1 MPKKEIVKQQ
11 TAVEERI
18 VSGESNHEQKSGVT
32 RREFLQKG
40 MIVTSGLALGSLL
53 PSFTA
58 KEWVAAAQATTCQPG
73 QSLMPI
79 MEITAQYPTAGSP
92 GTLQAVIK
100 VLNEQK
106 SYLAA
111 SSVKGATTCASG
123 QMRYFSAYDKAKPG
137 TVWPNSFPNMMGGP
151 TPGPTLRLR
160 VGDTAQITLLNHVKV
175 SDFANSL
182 DVAEKGGGC
191 DVTTAVGPNGQVAN
205 TYPGNPSFET
215 PPDCFHGSSSTNL
228 HYHGTHVSPNS
239 IADYV
244 LANTRPSPRDANG
257 NPVVDE
263 KYVEHAF
270 NEIFM
275 KCSMGHSPQRWGDL
289 PKEWQDKQK
298 ELLQNYDLTAPWKGV
313 NGPVNG
319 HPALPPSEQLWPK
332 NQHAI
337 DNCMWPQYYIG
348 AYPTC
353 FTPPIWKKNDPTSPV
368 MGQAP
373 GTHWYHS
380 HKHGSTALNLANGMA
395 GALII
400 EGDYDKG
407 LQSFFKKQQVLV
419 LQQYGAQLNLLKN
432 GINDQGQANK
442 NISGDLVFVN
452 GQYTPVLH
460 MNPNEMQLWR
470 IVNACHRAQIA
481 LNLATPTSL
490 NWVQTAQDGVQFDPR
505 NYNPAVT
512 NAVISIPAATPP
524 GGGQTGGSLAAGN
537 RVDFLV
543 QAPSSPGTY
552 AVNNGT
558 KLLFT
563 VKVEQDNSPV
573 IKDPMPFPT
582 RDQFPEMPE
591 FLWDIDPSKVTVRRT
606 LRFASIADP
615 SLATAANPHPAQN
628 RGTKGP
634 SFPPPIHMIDGKQ
647 FNNDIDQSMVLG
659 ATEEWT
665 IYNDSPGAAHPFHIH
680 INPFQV
686 TEIFNPAGGNT
697 TPVKLPQPW
706 IWWDDFAI
714 PPAYQP
720 PIPQG
725 GTTAPP
731 LVPGYFKMLTR
742 FVDFTGI
749 YVLHCHILGHEDR
762 GMMQLVQVVS
772 NSTGVEHH

>member
-1 MPKKEIVKQQ
+1 MPEKQIVKNQ
-11 TAVEERI
+11 AGVEER
-18 VSGESNHEQKSGVT
+18 NDPTYNDDKQKPGVT
-32 RREFLQKG
+32 RRDFLQKS
-40 MIVTSGLALGSLL
+40 MMVASGLALTSML
-53 PSFTA
+53 PTLTA
-58 KEWVAAAQATTCQPG
+58 EDWAVAAQAASCQAG
-73 QSLMPI
+73 QTLMPI
-79 MEITAQYPTAGSP
+79 MEISSKYPTVGSP

-100 VLNEQK
+100 ILNEKK

-111 SSVKGATTCASG
+111 SAVKGATTCQSG
-123 QMRYFSAYDKAKPG
+123 QMRYFSAYDKTNSG
-137 TVWPNSFPNMMGGP
+137 TVWPNSFPNMVGGP
-151 TPGPTLRLR
+151 TPGPTLRAQ
-160 VGDTAQITLLNHVKV
+160 VGDTVQITLLNQVKV
-175 SDFANSL
+175 SDFANTL
-182 DVAEKGGGC
+182 DVAESGGTC
-191 DVTTAVGPNGQVAN
+191 DISKSVGPDGKAVN
-205 TYPGNPSFET
+205 TYPGDPSFET

-244 LANTRPSPRDANG
+244 LANTRPSPRDAAG

-263 KYVEHAF
+263 KYVEDAF
-270 NEIFM
+270 NEIF
-275 KCSMGHSPQRWGDL
+275 KNCSAGHTPQLWGDL
-289 PKEWQDKQK
+289 PQGWQDKQK
-298 ELLQNYDLTAPWKGV
+298 ELLQNYDMTAPWKGV

-319 HPALPPSEQLWPK
+319 HPALPHSEQLWPK
-332 NQHAI
+332 NQAAI
-337 DNCMWPQYYIG
+337 DSCTWPQYYVG

-353 FTPPIWKKNDPTSPV
+353 FTLPVWKKNDPTSPV

-400 EGDYDKG
+400 EGDYDKV
-407 LQSFFKKQQVLV
+407 LKDFFKKQQVLV
-419 LQQYGAQLNLLKN
+419 LQQFGAQLNLLKS
-432 GINDQGQANK
+432 GINDQGQANT
-442 NISGDLVFVN
+442 NIKSDLVFVN
-452 GQYTPVLH
+452 GQYTPVLQ

-470 IVNACHRAQIA
+470 IVDACHRAQIA
-481 LNLATPTSL
+481 LNLATPTGL
-490 NWVQTAQDGVQFDPR
+490 KWVQTAQDGVQFDPR

-512 NAVISIPAATPP
+512 NAVISIPAATPS

-543 QAPSSPGTY
+543 QAPSTPGTY

-558 KLLFT
+558 NLLFK
-563 VKVEQDNSPV
+563 VKVEQDSSPP
-573 IKDPMPFPT
+573 IPNPMPFPT

-591 FLWDIDPSKVTVRRT
+591 FLWDIDPTKVTVRRT
-606 LRFASIADP
+606 LHFASIADP
-615 SLATAANPHPAQN
+615 SLATAAKPHPAAN

-634 SFPPPIHMIDGKQ
+634 SFPPPVHMIDGKQ
-647 FNNDIDQSMVLG
+647 FNNTIDQSMVLG

-742 FVDFTGI
+742 FVDYAGI

-772 NSTGVEHH
+772 NTTNLEHH

>member
-11 TAVEERI
+11 SGVEERI
-18 VSGESNHEQKSGVT
+18 DSGDSNYERKSGVS
-32 RREFLQKG
+32 RRDFLQKS
-40 MIVTSGLALGSLL
+40 MMVTSALALGSML
-53 PSFTA
+53 PAFSA
-58 KEWVAAAQATTCQPG
+58 EEWVAAAQATTCQAG
-73 QSLMPI
+73 QTLMPI
-79 MEITAQYPTAGSP
+79 MEITAKHPTAGSP

-100 VLNEQK
+100 VLNEKK

-123 QMRYFSAYDKAKPG
+123 QMRYFSAYDKTSPA

-160 VGDTAQITLLNHVKV
+160 VGDTVQITLLNQVKV

-191 DVTTAVGPNGQVAN
+191 DAATAVGPNGQVAN
-205 TYPGNPSFET
+205 TYPGNPSFEN

-263 KYVEHAF
+263 KYVEKAF
-270 NEIFM
+270 DKIFAN
-275 KCSMGHSPQRWGDL
+275 CSMGHSPQRWDDL
-289 PKEWQDKQK
+289 PLEWQEKQK
-298 ELLQNYDLTAPWKGV
+298 YLLKQYDLTAPWKGV

-319 HPALPPSEQLWPK
+319 QPALPHSEQLWPK
-332 NQHAI
+332 NQTAI

-353 FTPPIWKKNDPTSPV
+353 FTPPIWTKGAKSPV

-400 EGDYDKG
+400 EGDYDDK
-407 LQSFFKKQQVLV
+407 LEPFFTKQQVLV

-432 GINDQGQANK
+432 GINDSGQANK
-442 NISGDLVFVN
+442 NIAGDLVFVN
-452 GQYTPVLH
+452 GQYTPVIQ

-470 IVNACHRAQIA
+470 IVDACHRQQIA
-481 LNLATPTSL
+481 LSSPTGIQ
-490 NWVQTAQDGVQFDPR
+490 WVQTAQDGVQFDPR
-505 NYNPAVT
+505 NYNPAIT
-512 NAVISIPAATPP
+512 NAAISIPAAASP
-524 GGGQTGGSLAAGN
+524 GGQTGGSLAAGN

-543 QAPSSPGTY
+543 LAPSAPGSYPITF
-552 AVNNGT
+552 NGT
-558 KLLFT
+558 KLLLT
-563 VKVEQDNSPV
+563 VVVKQDLNTPV
-573 IKDPMPFPT
+573 IKDSMPFPT
-582 RDQFPEMPE
+582 RTQFPAMPE
-591 FLWDIDPSKVTVRRT
+591 FLWDIDPAKVTVRRT
-606 LRFASIADP
+606 LRFASVADP
-615 SLATAANPHPAQN
+615 SLATATNPFPAAN

-634 SFPPPIHMIDGKQ
+634 SYPPPMHTIDGKQ
-647 FNNDIDQSMVLG
+647 FNGDIDQSMVLG

-706 IWWDDFAI
+706 VWWDDFAI

-731 LVPGYFKMLTR
+731 PVPGYFKMITR

-749 YVLHCHILGHEDR
+749 YVIHCHILGHEDR